1 MTVDEQLNQFSD
13 LLRKLTVEYD
23 IFFSGGRK
31 LPPANLRFK
40 VDTLV
45 KRLMEEPMSYSQK
58 FKYNQLVAKYS
69 LYRDLWRRNTQEM
82 EEGGVLRSE
91 REMDKLLHRRQAN
104 RGPQE
109 LPADQLTMVIRDP
122 VAEVPKIE
130 ELYRNL
136 QKMRAHFGEKPL
148 DLNLEQFVS
157 FVQLKS
163 TEISSGRAENAVEF
177 VVYRDEQQKRVRF
190 LARPGSSSEPAKEAG
205 PEKSPDPSKIL

>member
-1 MTVDEQLNQFSD
+1 MTIDEQLNQFND

-31 LPPANLRFK
+31 LPPTNLRFK

-45 KRLMEEPMSYSQK
+45 KRLMEEPMSFSQK
-58 FKYNQLVAKYS
+58 FRYNQLVAKYS

-91 REMDKLLHRRQAN
+91 RDIEKLLHR
-104 RGPQE
+104 GHPGSEPQE
-109 LPADQLTMVIRDP
+109 VPADQLTMVIRDP

-136 QKMRAHFGEKPL
+136 QNLRAHFGEKPL
-148 DLNLEQFVS
+148 DLNLEQFVR

-190 LARPGSSSEPAKEAG
+190 LARPGQSSEPAKEAG
-205 PEKSPDPSKIL
+205 PDESPDAAKLR